1 MHFRH
6 LKQNLFMR
14 RGAENIPPEQ
24 RGL

>member
-6 LKQNLFMR
+6 LKQHLFMR
-14 RGAENIPPEQ
+14 RGAENIPPKQ